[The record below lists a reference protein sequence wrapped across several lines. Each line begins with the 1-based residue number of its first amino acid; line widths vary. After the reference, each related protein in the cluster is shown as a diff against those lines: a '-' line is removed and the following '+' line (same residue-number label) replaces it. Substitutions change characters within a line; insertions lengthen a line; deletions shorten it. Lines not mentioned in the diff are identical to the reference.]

1 MAQYL
6 STGGEP
12 VPEEQCIL
20 AARQPPGAKPPAP
33 PLSAHPGDRDIE
45 GNAVAAVE
53 AFLDFFEQKL
63 LDILDGR
70 QTLDGRRQT
79 RFGFVNDAAP
89 LDSLISGLDLV
100 DAFGLEGKVSKQG
113 LRLWEGSKLYG
124 PGRVPTTNTARE
136 RRSTVS
142 NCAVTFLAPWSTPW
156 ALTWKR
162 TAGVLS
168 GRGSLISNK

>member
-1 MAQYL
+1 V
-6 STGGEP
+6 T
-12 VPEEQCIL
+12 
-20 AARQPPGAKPPAP
+20 
-33 PLSAHPGDRDIE
+33 
-45 GNAVAAVE
+45 AVE
-53 AFLDFFEQKL
+53 AFLNFFEQKL
-63 LDILDGR
+63 LDVLHGR

-89 LDSLISGLDLV
+89 LDSLISGLYLV

-113 LRLWEGSKLYG
+113 LRLWEGSKLYLRTGTRSDDEHG
-124 PGRVPTTNTARE
+124 PGTTLDSVESCRD
-136 RRSTVS
+136 V
-142 NCAVTFLAPWSTPW
+142 FAPWSTPW